1 MSAVAPA
8 AADLPRRM
16 RVAVKAA
23 DPATA
28 KRLGALVAAAGHEVV
43 AAVDAADAVL
53 TDGSAEPLPGA
64 PIVSLATIDGDY
76 AASLPS
82 EAGAAQVDAA
92 LRAVAAGLIVRV
104 PPSSNP
110 RFAPLPDDV
119 PDRSRRGPGPA
130 QVDAALRAVAAGLIV
145 RVPPSP
151 KSRFGPLPDDASPV
165 LTPREIEVLTA
176 LGEGLSNKTA
186 ARCLGISPHT
196 VKFHIEQLFRKL
208 GANSRAEA
216 VAKGLRRQIVEF

>member
-8 AADLPRRM
+8 AADLSRRM
-16 RVAVKAA
+16 RIAVKAA

-28 KRLGALVAAAGHEVV
+28 KQLAALVAAAGHEVI

-64 PIVSLATIDGDY
+64 PIVSLGAIDGDY
-76 AASLPS
+76 AGSLPP
-82 EAGAAQVDAA
+82 EPGAAQVDA
-92 LRAVAAGLIVRV
+92 V
-104 PPSSNP
+104 
-110 RFAPLPDDV
+110 
-119 PDRSRRGPGPA
+119 
-130 QVDAALRAVAAGLIV
+130 LRAVAAGLIV

-151 KSRFGPLPDDASPV
+151 KSRFAPLPDDASPV

-176 LGEGLSNKTA
+176 LGDGLSNKAA
-186 ARCLGISPHT
+186 ARRLGISPHT

-208 GANSRAEA
+208 GAGCRAEA